1 MSATATGKRWVQRP
15 RAAAACELGGLPPA
29 IARLLGGRGFV
40 TARETEA
47 FLRGTLDREHD
58 ALLLPNIEP
67 ALDRIVRAMRDG
79 ELIAVFGDFDVDGV
93 TATAILVEGIT
104 ALGGTVLP
112 YLPDRFSEGYGV
124 NSAALSELRRRG
136 AALVITADCGINADR
151 EVDYANEIGLDVIVV
166 DHHSIPGQLPEA
178 VALVDPKFADSDYPC
193 AELSAGG
200 IAFKLLG
207 ALAARL
213 GQPFAPEEHLDLVAL
228 STVCDMAPLEGEN
241 RALVRQGLKAL
252 QRTARPGLHALA
264 EAAGADIRKATA
276 WTLGF
281 QLGPR
286 LNAAGR
292 VAHADLAYELLTT
305 RGESR
310 ARTLATKLNALNAER
325 QRLTQQAVEVS
336 RTLIEREDV
345 DAPLLMVGHAEIQ
358 QGIVGLVASRLADT
372 YHRPAVVYQH
382 LGESCRGSARSV
394 PAFNIVEALYAAAPL
409 MTRFGGHRQAGGFTA
424 PSENMP
430 ALRTALLEQARI
442 QLAGQDLTPTIEFDD
457 ELDLDEFGRRELQWF
472 PFLEPFGLGNPEP
485 QFVSRG
491 LEVLDRRA
499 VGADRSHLQ
508 LRLRS
513 GSAVWRGIAFGLAE
527 VAPRSGSRIDALY
540 SVRPGRSGA
549 PELHV
554 RDFAAA
560 DHTPATLL
568 P

>member
-1 MSATATGKRWVQRP
+1 MSATATGRRWVQRQ
-15 RAAAACELGGLPPA
+15 RRDAVCELGGLPPA
-29 IARLLGGRGFV
+29 IARLLGARGLV

-47 FLRGTLDREHD
+47 FLRGALDREHD
-58 ALLLPNIEP
+58 PLLLPNIEP
-67 ALDRIVRAMRDG
+67 ALERICAAIREG

-93 TATAILVEGIT
+93 TATAILVEGIA
-104 ALGGTVLP
+104 ALGGKIMP
-112 YLPDRFSEGYGV
+112 YLPDRFGEGYGV
-124 NSAALSELRRRG
+124 NSAALSDLRRRG
-136 AALVITADCGINADR
+136 ASLVITADCGINADR
-151 EVDYANEIGLDVIVV
+151 EVDHANEIGLDVIVV
-166 DHHSIPGQLPEA
+166 DHHSIPERLPEA
-178 VALVDPKFADSDYPC
+178 VALVDPKFADSAYPC

-207 ALAARL
+207 ALAERL
-213 GQPFAPEEHLDLVAL
+213 GRPIGPEEHLDLVAL

-264 EAAGADIRKATA
+264 EVAGAEITKATA

-305 RGESR
+305 RDEAR
-310 ARTLATKLNALNAER
+310 ARTLATRLNALNAER

-336 RTLIEREDV
+336 RELIEREDAA
-345 DAPLLMVGHAEIQ
+345 APLLMVGHAEIHE
-358 QGIVGLVASRLADT
+358 GIVGLVAGRLAEAF
-372 YHRPAVVYQH
+372 HRPAVVYQH
-382 LGESCRGSARSV
+382 LGDRCRGSARSV

-430 ALRTALLEQARI
+430 ALRTALLEQAQA
-442 QLAGQDLTPTIEFDD
+442 QLAGQDLTPVIEFDD
-457 ELDLDEFGRRELQWF
+457 ELDLSEFGRRELQWF

-485 QFVSRG
+485 QFVARG

-499 VGADRSHLQ
+499 VGSDRTHLQ

-513 GSAVWRGIAFGLAE
+513 GGAVWRGIAFGLAE
-527 VAPRSGSRIDALY
+527 AAPRTGSRIDALF

-554 RDFAAA
+554 RDFAASGR
-560 DHTPATLL
+560 
-568 P
+568 